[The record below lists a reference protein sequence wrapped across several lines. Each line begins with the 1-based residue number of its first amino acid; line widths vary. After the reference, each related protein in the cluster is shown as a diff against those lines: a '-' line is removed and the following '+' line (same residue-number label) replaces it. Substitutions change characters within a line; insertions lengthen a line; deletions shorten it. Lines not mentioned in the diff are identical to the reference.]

1 MTNQF
6 DQPFDEDDEIAGV
19 TVAREDLRQLLV
31 VAALSQLDE
40 QARTG
45 KSNARLQLA
54 MDRIGAAIT
63 GAEWEPTEP

>member
-6 DQPFDEDDEIAGV
+6 DQPFEEHDEIVGV
-19 TVAREDLRQLLV
+19 TVLREDLRQLLV

-45 KSNARLQLA
+45 RPNARLQLA
-54 MDRIGAAIT
+54 MDRIGAAAM
-63 GAEWEPTEP
+63 GAESQPEG